1 VILRPNEGLGE
12 GYQPSAASYQPECV
26 FGREPIAESRQPRIQ
41 IILFRRIS
49 RAASTQVIRRTDM
62 PATATKSKSKSKVTL
77 QPLGDK
83 VVVERDEMEEKTKG
97 GIYIPD
103 AAKDK
108 PSRGTIIAVGTGKV
122 LDDGTRGEM
131 QVKKGDR
138 VLFTSYAPETIQIGD
153 DEYLLMS
160 ESDILAVI
168 E

>member
-1 VILRPNEGLGE
+1 
-12 GYQPSAASYQPECV
+12 
-26 FGREPIAESRQPRIQ
+26 
-41 IILFRRIS
+41 
-49 RAASTQVIRRTDM
+49 M
-62 PATATKSKSKSKVTL
+62 PATAAPKKKSATKVTL

-83 VVVERDEMEEKTKG
+83 VVVEREESQDKTRG
-97 GIYIPD
+97 GIFIPD

-108 PSRGTIIAVGTGKV
+108 PTRGTIIAVGTGKL
-122 LDDGTRGEM
+122 LDDGSRGPM

-138 VLFTSYAPETIQIGD
+138 ILFTSYAPETIKIGD